1 VKDDALEE
9 VSESE
14 VMVLGKGFQHFE
26 DAFFH
31 SDAGLDSLD
40 L

>member
-9 VSESE
+9 VAKGE
-14 VMVLGKGFQHFE
+14 VVVLGKGFQHFE

-31 SDAGLDSLD
+31 SDAGLDSHD